1 MFILS
6 KMLVKPTKRWYSL
19 KECVSVK
26 SEKELSSLDSKL
38 AFYIVKR
45 VLLALFTV
53 FLVITIT
60 FFVMKAIPGGPFLS
74 EKSPSPEV
82 MAQLEAKY
90 GLDKSI
96 FEQYTTYLKGVLQF
110 DFGPSIKNRGRN
122 VTDLILEGFK
132 TSGKLGIIAAG
143 VAIAFGLTMGALA
156 AVFHD
161 KVLDK
166 VIMVLSTASVAM
178 PSFVIATILLLAFC
192 VKIPIFPSNGSTA
205 AGLVLPVIA
214 LSLYPMAYI
223 TRLTRSSMLDVLG
236 QDYIRTAR
244 AKGVSPVKVIFKHS
258 LKNAVTPVITY
269 VGPMIAYILTG
280 SLVVEQIFV
289 VPGIGK
295 FFFSSIINR
304 DYPMVMGTTIF
315 LATIMVIMTL
325 ISDICYKIFDPRVD
339 LS

>member
-1 MFILS
+1 M
-6 KMLVKPTKRWYSL
+6 
-19 KECVSVK
+19 
-26 SEKELSSLDSKL
+26 DSKL

-45 VLLALFTV
+45 VLLAVFTV

-74 EKSPSPEV
+74 EKAPSPAV
-82 MAQLEAKY
+82 TAQLEAKY
-90 GLDKSI
+90 GLDKPV
-96 FEQYTTYLKGVLQF
+96 FKQYTTYLKDVLRF

-122 VTDLILEGFK
+122 VTDLILEGFRV
-132 TSGKLGIIAAG
+132 SGKLGIIAA
-143 VAIAFGLTMGALA
+143 AIAIVCGLVLGSLA

-161 KVLDK
+161 KLLDK
-166 VIMVLSTASVAM
+166 VIMVLSTGSVAM

-192 VKIPIFPSNGSTA
+192 VKIPILPSNGSTA

-223 TRLTRSSMLDVLG
+223 TRLTRSGMLDVLG

-244 AKGVSPVKVIFKHS
+244 AKGVAPIKVIFKHS

-280 SLVVEQIFV
+280 SLVVEQLFV
-289 VPGIGK
+289 VPGIGR

-325 ISDICYKIFDPRVD
+325 ISDICYKFFDPRVD

>member
-1 MFILS
+1 M
-6 KMLVKPTKRWYSL
+6 
-19 KECVSVK
+19 
-26 SEKELSSLDSKL
+26 DSKL
-38 AFYIVKR
+38 AWYIVKR
-45 VLLALFTV
+45 ILLAILAV

-74 EKSPSPEV
+74 EKSPSPAV
-82 MAQLEAKY
+82 TAQLEAKY
-90 GLDKSI
+90 GLDKPI

-110 DFGPSIKNRGRN
+110 DFGPSIKMRGRT
-122 VTDLILEGFK
+122 VADLMLEGFE
-132 TSGKLGIIAAG
+132 TSSVLGLTAAG
-143 VAIAFGLTMGALA
+143 IAILIGLTMGSLA
-156 AVFHD
+156 AVFHNKWID
-161 KVLDK
+161 KI
-166 VIMVLSTASVAM
+166 IMVLSTGSVAM
-178 PSFVIATILLLAFC
+178 PSFVIATLLMLIFC
-192 VKIPIFPSNGSTA
+192 VEIPLFPANGSTT
-205 AGLVLPVIA
+205 AGLVLPVVS

-244 AKGVSPVKVIFKHS
+244 AKGVSSVKVIFKHS

-280 SLVVEQIFV
+280 SLVVENIFA
-289 VPGIGK
+289 VPGIGEY
-295 FFFSSIINR
+295 FFSSIINR

-325 ISDICYKIFDPRVD
+325 LSDIAYKIFDPRVD

>member
-1 MFILS
+1 M
-6 KMLVKPTKRWYSL
+6 
-19 KECVSVK
+19 
-26 SEKELSSLDSKL
+26 DSKL

-45 VLLALFTV
+45 VLLAIFTV

-82 MAQLEAKY
+82 MAQLEAEY
-90 GLDKSI
+90 GLDKPI
-96 FEQYTTYLKGVLQF
+96 FEQYTTYLKDVLKF

-143 VAIAFGLTMGALA
+143 IAIAFGLTLGALA

-166 VIMVLSTASVAM
+166 VIMVLSTGSVAM
-178 PSFVIATILLLAFC
+178 PSFVIATILLLLFC